1 MTGRAAIA
9 SVLAAFLL
17 LPSLTLASD
26 EPDELLEGKTGA
38 VQALDHVKFLARDP
52 MSPYDL
58 PNASNNPTV
67 EGGTVRFFD
76 TGVGG
81 DDETYALP
89 AVNWSV
95 DPMTGFYV
103 YNATATTALPCIEVR
118 VDDDR
123 IEVRC
128 VGAGVTLTPPFAGE
142 LGVILTIGTNS
153 KVYCASMGGNTDANT
168 TRKLERHNSPAPG
181 ACPTPPAPMPELLPG
196 KVVVIKQATLAKFVA
211 RPPTGQTFDLP
222 NNTTNP
228 LTTGGTLRFR
238 DTGVTGGDVTFSLPA
253 GPKWAVTGKT
263 GFKYRGLGQPGD
275 ACKVVIIKTRVIKGV
290 CKGTDVTLN
299 HAAFSG
305 DVAVKLVIGS
315 GPTKRYCAQYGGLDV
330 SSATTLRRKD
340 APAPSVVDCPSPS
353 GAFLDLG
360 ADLFE

>member
-38 VQALDHVKFLARDP
+38 VQALDHAKFLARDP

-103 YNATATTALPCIEVR
+103 YNATATTALPCI
-118 VDDDR
+118 
-123 IEVRC
+123 
-128 VGAGVTLTPPFAGE
+128 
-142 LGVILTIGTNS
+142 
-153 KVYCASMGGNTDANT
+153 
-168 TRKLERHNSPAPG
+168 
-181 ACPTPPAPMPELLPG
+181 
-196 KVVVIKQATLAKFVA
+196 
-211 RPPTGQTFDLP
+211 
-222 NNTTNP
+222 
-228 LTTGGTLRFR
+228 
-238 DTGVTGGDVTFSLPA
+238 
-253 GPKWAVTGKT
+253 
-263 GFKYRGLGQPGD
+263 
-275 ACKVVIIKTRVIKGV
+275 
-290 CKGTDVTLN
+290 
-299 HAAFSG
+299 
-305 DVAVKLVIGS
+305 
-315 GPTKRYCAQYGGLDV
+315 
-330 SSATTLRRKD
+330 
-340 APAPSVVDCPSPS
+340 
-353 GAFLDLG
+353 
-360 ADLFE
+360 